1 MLTIRPFRKGFDE
14 EIYVRIFNASF
25 SDYDDIR
32 SVTLQEARTLED
44 APSYNLDGLLIAEWN
59 GKAVGMVQA
68 FVDKFREEKKG
79 FIQSLAVLPEFR
91 HRGIARKLV
100 SNAIARL
107 KERGMKVASAWA
119 QTDRI
124 ACVHLYESFGFV
136 CVRATSLMKG
146 SLADIQSDMEE
157 TESTSLREARIRE
170 DEDIA
175 LINKLDNEAF
185 REHFNYRPVT
195 VEETRYM
202 LLEMP
207 WYQHKKAWF
216 TVIDN
221 KPVGYVVAGIDV
233 GLNKEK
239 RVRCG
244 WVLDIGVLKPYRRRG
259 VGSTLML
266 QAMRYLKSKRMVN
279 ALLYVDDQNPTCAI
293 KLYEKVGFEVYHKS
307 GVYEL
312 LLS

>member
-1 MLTIRPFRKGFDE
+1 LLTIRPFRKGFDE